1 MTIYGERFRQE
12 KEEKFKLKLN
22 NFDYLKSLKPDINS
36 LLDKFSKCFTNNAL
50 VQTVKSVLLALRNKR
65 NVIIVGN
72 DESKLTQIAEWC
84 SYYFNKEL
92 SSKKSDETFPNPQS
106 PHLVKFK

>member
-12 KEEKFKLKLN
+12 KKEKLKLN
-22 NFDYLKSLKPDINS
+22 NFDSLKSLKPDINS
-36 LLDKFSKCFTNNAL
+36 FPDKFPKCFTNNAL
-50 VQTVKSVLLALRNKR
+50 VQTVKSVLLVLRNKR

-72 DESKLTQIAEWC
+72 DESGLTQIVEWC

-92 SSKKSDETFPNPQS
+92 LSKNLMKSSFVFTPKTWNA
-106 PHLVKFK
+106 LI